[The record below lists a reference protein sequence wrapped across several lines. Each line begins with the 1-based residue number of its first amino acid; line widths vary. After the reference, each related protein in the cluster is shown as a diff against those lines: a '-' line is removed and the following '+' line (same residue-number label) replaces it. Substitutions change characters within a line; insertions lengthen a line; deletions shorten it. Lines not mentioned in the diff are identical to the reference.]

1 MSLRIIALCA
11 SLVMMVVVTL
21 QKMLLRVVVVGVE
34 TVRRVWRW
42 NAIGKAVV
50 SMIGL
55 VAGGSLLW
63 AGVEGYASAH
73 NLTDEELKEEAR
85 AMLGSEIATGVSTI
99 EGIAALAGF
108 LSSILAF
115 AVIDY
120 AVGVVK
126 RWRGEEHDSGV
137 ERLERLFRNR

>member
-21 QKMLLRVVVVGVE
+21 QKMLVRVVMAGAE
-34 TVRRVWRW
+34 TVMRVWRW

-63 AGVEGYASAH
+63 AGVSGYARAH
-73 NLTDEELKEEAR
+73 NLTDENLKVEAR
-85 AMLGSEIATGVSTI
+85 EMLGSEIVTGVSTI

-108 LSSILAF
+108 LSSILGF
-115 AVIDY
+115 VVIDY
-120 AVGVVK
+120 AVGIVQ

-137 ERLERLFRNR
+137 ERLERLFDKQ